1 MLIHEVCK
9 KCSLTKKAVEYYI
22 EAGLILPFV
31 QENGY
36 RDFSVKDVDLLRKIS
51 ILRNLGLSVSEIKS
65 VFSMQ
70 NLTLLKEISNKKAL
84 EIKVLQEKRE
94 MLCALAVSHDWDWA
108 SEQLRQIEK
117 KYSVLERL
125 ENAFPGYYGKY
136 LCLHFGRYLNEP
148 VTTAEQQEA
157 FDTIIDF
164 LDSVDFNISD
174 DLKKYLDEI
183 TVNFDETFAESVSD
197 NMEELLQDTEKYLA
211 KNREFLENYM
221 ALKQSEEYKQSL
233 AYQLEKSLRHFV
245 EASGYTDVFI
255 PAMCRISRSYQE
267 YYDALQRAN
276 EVFLQKYPQYP
287 QD

>member
-1 MLIHEVCK
+1 MV
-9 KCSLTKKAVEYYI
+9 YYI
-22 EAGLILPFV
+22 ETGLISPFV

-36 RDFSVKDVDLLRKIS
+36 RDFSAKDVAMLRKIS
-51 ILRNLGLSVSEIKS
+51 ILRNLGLSVSEIKL

-70 NLTLLKEISNKKAL
+70 NLTLLKEISNKKVL

-94 MLCALAVSHDWDWA
+94 ILCALSVNNDWNWA

-117 KYSVLERL
+117 KYSILERL

-136 LCLHFGRYLNEP
+136 LCLHFGKYLNEP
-148 VTTAEQQEA
+148 VITAGQQEA

-174 DLKKYLDEI
+174 NLRKYLDEV
-183 TVNFDETFAESVSD
+183 TVNFDETFVESVSD
-197 NMEELLQDTEKYLA
+197 SMEVLLQDTEKYLA
-211 KNREFLENYM
+211 ENGEFLENYM
-221 ALKQSEEYKQSL
+221 ALKQSEEYKQSP
-233 AYQLEKSLRHFV
+233 AYELEKSLRYFT
-245 EASGYTDVFI
+245 ETSGYTDVFI

-276 EVFLQKYPQYP
+276 EVFLQKYPKYS

>member
-136 LCLHFGRYLNEP
+136 LCLHFGKYLNEP
-148 VTTAEQQEA
+148 VTTTEQQEA

>member
-22 EAGLILPFV
+22 EAGLISPFV

-36 RDFSVKDVDLLRKIS
+36 RDFSAKDVALLRKIS
-51 ILRNLGLSVSEIKS
+51 ILRNLGLSVPEIKS

-84 EIKVLQEKRE
+84 EIRVLQEKRE
-94 MLCALAVSHDWDWA
+94 ILCALAVNHDWDWA

-125 ENAFPGYYGKY
+125 KNAFPGYYGKY

-148 VTTAEQQEA
+148 VTTAEQQGA

-174 DLKKYLDEI
+174 DLRKYLDEI
-183 TVNFDETFAESVSD
+183 TVNFDETFVESVSD

-221 ALKQSEEYKQSL
+221 ALKQSEEYKQSP

-245 EASGYTDVFI
+245 ETSGYTDVFI
-255 PAMCRISRSYQE
+255 PAMCQISRSYQE

>member
-22 EAGLILPFV
+22 EAGLISPFV

-148 VTTAEQQEA
+148 VTTTEQQEA

-174 DLKKYLDEI
+174 DLRKYLDEI

-221 ALKQSEEYKQSL
+221 ALKQSEEYKQSP

-255 PAMCRISRSYQE
+255 PAMCRISRSYQG
-267 YYDALQRAN
+267 YYDALQKAN